1 MSEVDQKLW
10 ASILRSKQVLASAGE
25 FWNFMRW
32 VILGTQLVFAVWAAA
47 TGLGWGDALKF
58 IVYANIVMVLNHL
71 IKFALSKYELSIA
84 KTEAELAYRLDYAD
98 FASKL
103 IKGGSFD

>member
-10 ASILRSKQVLASAGE
+10 GSILRSKQVLASAGE
-25 FWNFMRW
+25 FWNLMRW
-32 VILGTQLVFAVWAAA
+32 VVLGTQLVFAVWSAA

-71 IKFALSKYELSIA
+71 IKFALSKRELSIA
-84 KTEAELAYRLDYAD
+84 KTEAEFAYRLDYAD
-98 FASKL
+98 FAGTL
-103 IKGGSFD
+103 NKGRQF